1 MDDEQMMEL
10 LTQIQELAGMG
21 LEALMAGQ
29 GGGEGPP
36 PEGEA
41 PPEEPPA

>member
-29 GGGEGPP
+29 G
-36 PEGEA
+36 A
-41 PPEEPPA
+41 PAGEPPAEEPAA